1 VSNEFK
7 FIFVNELHKIIATLD
22 MSHIRLINFAY
33 FNDSEDTLIVSGVD
47 GTFLF
52 NFNYTGKYNPKLA
65 AQVD

>member
-1 VSNEFK
+1 
-7 FIFVNELHKIIATLD
+7 